1 MTIGKRVYYVFF
13 DFRVDIENHQLLKN
27 GEPVQLTP
35 KTFQVLTM
43 LVCNSGQTTRK
54 EDIFNKLWPD
64 SFVEDSN
71 LTQHIHVLRKVL
83 GRMPDER
90 PYIETVPKQGYRF
103 TLQRDEISVVTVDAE
118 QSREDEPLLT
128 TDPATLSGNEIHITD
143 PQLNVT
149 QEPEG
154 DEDNI
159 LGPAPERHEHGL
171 LADASVGSNDRR
183 LSSRLLAAALVLIL
197 GLMAASGAVYYFRQ
211 SAQQS
216 DAAHTRSIAVLPFRL
231 IGGEVDKDKLG
242 LGMADAVITQLSK
255 DPQLEVRPTS
265 AIFRYVE
272 APDGDSIELGR
283 QLGVDVVLEGTIQR
297 EGDQVKVSVQLL
309 QMPEGNSLLA
319 ESFYEKASDIF
330 VVQDLISK
338 RIVTALSLRLTP
350 QQESFLSDRGQRKA
364 DPQFG
369 PLFPK

>member
-1 MTIGKRVYYVFF
+1 
-13 DFRVDIENHQLLKN
+13 
-27 GEPVQLTP
+27 
-35 KTFQVLTM
+35 
-43 LVCNSGQTTRK
+43 
-54 EDIFNKLWPD
+54 
-64 SFVEDSN
+64 
-71 LTQHIHVLRKVL
+71 
-83 GRMPDER
+83 
-90 PYIETVPKQGYRF
+90 
-103 TLQRDEISVVTVDAE
+103 
-118 QSREDEPLLT
+118 
-128 TDPATLSGNEIHITD
+128 
-143 PQLNVT
+143 
-149 QEPEG
+149 
-154 DEDNI
+154 
-159 LGPAPERHEHGL
+159 
-171 LADASVGSNDRR
+171 
-183 LSSRLLAAALVLIL
+183 
-197 GLMAASGAVYYFRQ
+197 MAASGAVYYFRQ